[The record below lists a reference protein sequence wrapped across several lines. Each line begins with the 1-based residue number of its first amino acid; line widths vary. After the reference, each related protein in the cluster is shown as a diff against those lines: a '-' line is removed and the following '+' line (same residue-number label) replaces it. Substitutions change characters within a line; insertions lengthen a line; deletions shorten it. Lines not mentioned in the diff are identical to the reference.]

1 VIFSKQEHTHEHD
14 YNEPEGATT
23 MTHSIAHPAAML
35 SEEELDHVSGGMK
48 WDHNYVSKNVI
59 DARGGTFN
67 IGWTFTV
74 DVNGH
79 VSSVTP
85 P

>member
-1 VIFSKQEHTHEHD
+1 VIFSKQERAMNIDHPT
-14 YNEPEGATT
+14 AT
-23 MTHSIAHPAAML
+23 L
-35 SEEELDHVSGGMK
+35 SAEELDHVSGGMK

-59 DARGGTFN
+59 DARGGQFT

-79 VSSVTP
+79 VSSVSP